1 VVGAASR
8 TLATDAMATG
18 TSTSTSDSAANHK
31 EEARLRRVSALYDE
45 VINRTIESL
54 RIDAQADGLDDSV
67 LVELKRVRKYATAPP
82 PPHTCAGAS
91 VSLSLPRQSLLCCAR
106 ASHEFPLESIFC

>member
-82 PPHTCAGAS
+82 PHTHVCGRVCLS
-91 VSLSLPRQSLLCCAR
+91 VSSAAESFVLRARLSRVSP
-106 ASHEFPLESIFC
+106 